1 GFTENLTVPE
11 KPLGT
16 PALDWRAALETGRG
30 LMREGALR
38 EGFSIK
44 QEEFLML
51 NRYLGVYQ
59 YDVKTSKAA
68 PGMRYA
74 DAGIFFDANT
84 GVQRDFWSNATA
96 HPGNVVKNW
105 LVSLHRATVFG
116 LPMKILNFLMGF
128 VVTALCVTAVI
139 TWLKIGPKKR
149 G

>member
-1 GFTENLTVPE
+1 MHQV
-11 KPLGT
+11 
-16 PALDWRAALETGRG
+16 
-30 LMREGALR
+30 ALR

-44 QEEFLML
+44 QEDFLML

-84 GVQRDFWSNATA
+84 GVPRDFWSNATA
-96 HPGNVVKNW
+96 PAGNVVKSW

-128 VVTALCVTAVI
+128 VVTALCVTGVI
-139 TWLKIGPKKR
+139 TWLKIGLRKR
-149 G
+149 GVSALGRIRPSKPSSTKV